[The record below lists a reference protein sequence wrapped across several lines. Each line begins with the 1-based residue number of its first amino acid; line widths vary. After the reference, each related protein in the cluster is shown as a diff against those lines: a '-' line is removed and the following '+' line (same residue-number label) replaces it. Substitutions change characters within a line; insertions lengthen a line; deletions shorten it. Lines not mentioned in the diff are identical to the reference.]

1 MFGLRLRGLRR
12 PDAVQ
17 ISFMEPGDRKY
28 RFALSLTRALAAA
41 RSIIRAKPAVSVKLN
56 SLAIPAG
63 PFVLRPRLRYSLAML
78 ATRLADPA
86 DHAAIVAL
94 VYEAFAVYVPRIG
107 RPPAP
112 MLEDYGALIRK
123 GRVHLLEDETGIV
136 VLIPEER
143 AM

>member
-1 MFGLRLRGLRR
+1 MFGLRLRVLGSGRR

-17 ISFMEPGDRKY
+17 ISFMEPDDRKY
-28 RFALSLTRALAAA
+28 GFALSLRRALAG
-41 RSIIRAKPAVSVKLN
+41 SIIRAKPAVSVKLN

-112 MLEDYGALIRK
+112 MLGDYG
-123 GRVHLLEDETGIV
+123 
-136 VLIPEER
+136 
-143 AM
+143 